1 MIKNMLRQREDHA
14 PYLGRGTLMPQV
26 YAIDLLGFGASDKA
40 AVEYS
45 MELWRDQ
52 VGLGFKLRVQALAL
66 VSPIWDRC
74 EALIME
80 HHEIMYGLVHVPNS
94 RYSG

>member
-1 MIKNMLRQREDHA
+1 MRLDALQTCGLTLREYCWMIKNMLRQREDHA
-14 PYLGRGTLMPQV
+14 PYLGRGTLIPQV

-52 VGLGFKLRVQALAL
+52 VGVGIKLSLLFLRFGIAMRHYL
-66 VSPIWDRC
+66 WN
-74 EALIME
+74 IMK
-80 HHEIMYGLVHVPNS
+80 
-94 RYSG
+94 